1 MMLPLIVSSI
11 GVVCGIL
18 IAIINCYLILMF
30 RCQRHHQTHDMTQ
43 FFYRFH
49 LDVIIGVATCL
60 YLGHVLT
67 YYLFPDFFEST
78 RLLVLWFGLL
88 TSNLQMAR
96 MMFQL
101 FISCDRVMA
110 AFFPIE
116 YRVYHAKIPIW
127 PFFIFALVSGF
138 FHDFIF
144 FYCCD
149 FVIYVPKNCLALG
162 CVMNVCFKTFWS
174 AYQTVI
180 LSAIVLLSAA
190 FCIRLFL
197 WSKSAS
203 SLTQANRLAVLD
215 AVVTFFCQFI
225 PPFCV
230 SLWPDF
236 PLFQFSYAGPFN
248 LVGKLVGNSIESF
261 LMLRLLRKR
270 YTEDKLTTTLAV
282 RGLSHATH
290 SSDHHKY

>member
-1 MMLPLIVSSI
+1 
-11 GVVCGIL
+11 
-18 IAIINCYLILMF
+18 
-30 RCQRHHQTHDMTQ
+30 MTQ

-49 LDVIIGVATCL
+49 LDVIIGVSTCL

-116 YRVYHAKIPIW
+116 YRVYHARILVW

-174 AYQTVI
+174 TYQTVI
-180 LSAIVLLSAA
+180 LSAIVFLSAA
-190 FCIRLFL
+190 FCVRLFL

-290 SSDHHKY
+290 SSDQHKY